1 MLPRRSVAYL
11 LLVSGALS
19 ATSFAVAGE
28 YAFRDQ
34 ASAQSAACASCATS
48 GQSLTAGLA
57 APALPAASSRAAPLN
72 APSTLPVAS
81 AEPATAATESP
92 ATAAVRAGLVRPGP
106 LADVFGASTAVR
118 SLEQGLSPYLAV
130 SAARTG
136 GLLEAVS
143 IPADAAGG
151 TPRPEFRLGEDM
163 IVMPVKGYTERV
175 LVALPAGVWIN
186 YWTGAQ
192 AMGGGTVAVEVPGG
206 SYPMWARGGAV
217 IPRRTGGYDG
227 TGFLEKRLTADGT
240 NCGASCLYDVMPAFN
255 DATTLTEKDAD
266 GRTLTRGANS
276 LRICGTATHAI
287 VRWRFQRVTDVYLN
301 GKKVPVQMSPDGYYA
316 SFDHAADSTVEWTVL
331 SYMPRSY

>member
-1 MLPRRSVAYL
+1 MLPRRVVAYL
-11 LLVSGALS
+11 LLASGALS
-19 ATSFAVAGE
+19 APSFAVAGDR
-28 YAFRDQ
+28 ASLDQ
-34 ASAQSAACASCATS
+34 ASAQPGSCASCATS
-48 GQSLTAGLA
+48 GQALTAGLA
-57 APALPAASSRAAPLN
+57 APTLPTASSSATPLS
-72 APSTLPVAS
+72 APSTGPVS
-81 AEPATAATESP
+81 AEPATAVTTPP
-92 ATAAVRAGLVRPGP
+92 AIMAVRAGMVKPGP
-106 LADVFGASTAVR
+106 LADMFGASAAVR
-118 SLEQGLSPYLAV
+118 SLEQELSPYLAV

-136 GLLEAVS
+136 GLLQAVS
-143 IPADAAGG
+143 VSADWADG
-151 TPRPEFRLGEDM
+151 TPRPEFRMGEDM

-175 LVALPAGVWIN
+175 PVALPAGVWIN

-192 AMGGGTVAVEVPGG
+192 AMGGGTVAVEVAGG

-255 DATTLTEKDAD
+255 DATALTEKDAD
-266 GRTLTRGANS
+266 GRTLTRGATS
-276 LRICGTATHAI
+276 LRIIGTATHAI

-331 SYMPRSY
+331 SYMPRGY